1 MKIQS
6 LFKKYLQKNNLF
18 IALIVMLIIG
28 LIVVISLASGYNIN
42 NKEKMTTIN
51 DVNNNSKTSEIFQDW
66 VQDAEKYSEKV
77 ISQNKLT
84 KANSYNTTKT
94 LKQLESNDKIQYFL
108 SGAISRPECC
118 PSIYS
123 NSSGCLCLTKEQN
136 DFISRKN

>member
-1 MKIQS
+1 MTHLIHHIL
-6 LFKKYLQKNNLF
+6 LFLEKLPL
-18 IALIVMLIIG
+18 LIP
-28 LIVVISLASGYNIN
+28 ASVRYFAR
-42 NKEKMTTIN
+42 KP
-51 DVNNNSKTSEIFQDW
+51 FQDW